1 MIAPFRV
8 QWQQFA
14 VVQLSLFIAAVLGC
28 ELVLAQGEIDVVR
41 TNIEQRSTDQL
52 ERHDAEFLDGSHWH
66 LDAEEWERVEILKA
80 EFRQY
85 VSDQQIS
92 PLEVLGIHART
103 DAERQR
109 YARRWAQLMIEDAER
124 VLAFQRAYDV
134 AVRDL
139 VEEQPLIDLAHLP
152 VRASTLPTLVP
163 TDRLAVFVAVDCAIC
178 DEVLERVFRAGRALS
193 GVDVYVVGLPDGD
206 DGALHRWAQRQGIP
220 PMAVRSKRITLNFDD
235 GLLKRV
241 HPRAERVPV
250 VMRRRSD
257 RLEPLDPWDLP

>member
-1 MIAPFRV
+1 MIALFTAQRRR
-8 QWQQFA
+8 FA
-14 VVQLSLFIAAVLGC
+14 VAQLSLLIAAILSC
-28 ELVLAQGEIDVVR
+28 ELVLAQGEVDVVR

-52 ERHDAEFLDGSHWH
+52 ARHDSEFLDGSHWH
-66 LDAEEWERVEILKA
+66 LNAEEWERVETLKA

-85 VSDQQIS
+85 ISDQQIS

-109 YARRWAQLMIEDAER
+109 YARRWARLMIEDAER

-163 TDRLAVFVAVDCAIC
+163 TDRLAVFVEVDCAMC
-178 DEVLERVFRAGRALS
+178 DEVLARVLRAGRALS
-193 GVDVYVVGLPDGD
+193 GVDVYVVGLSNGED
-206 DGALHRWAQRQGIP
+206 DALHRWAQRQGIP

-241 HPRAERVPV
+241 HPRAEHVPV
-250 VMRRRSD
+250 VMRRRGD
-257 RLEPLDPWDLP
+257 RLEPLDPWDLS

>member
-1 MIAPFRV
+1 MIGLFPSLRRI
-8 QWQQFA
+8 FA
-14 VVQLSLFIAAVLGC
+14 VAQLILLISAVLGY
-28 ELVLAQGEIDVVR
+28 ELALAQGEVDVVR
-41 TNIEQRSTDQL
+41 TNIEQRNNDRLS
-52 ERHDAEFLDGSHWH
+52 RHDSEFLDGSHWH
-66 LDAEEWERVEILKA
+66 LNAEEWERVETLKA
-80 EFRQY
+80 EFRQF

-109 YARRWAQLMIEDAER
+109 YARRWAQLMIDDAER

-139 VEEQPLIDLAHLP
+139 IEEQPLIDLAHLP
-152 VRASTLPTLVP
+152 VRASPLPTLVP
-163 TDRLAVFVAVDCAIC
+163 TDRLAVFVEVDCAIC
-178 DEVLERVFRAGRALS
+178 DEVLERVFRAGRVLS
-193 GVDVYVVGLPDGD
+193 GVDIYVVGLPDGD

-241 HPRAERVPV
+241 HPRAEHVPV
-250 VMRRRSD
+250 VMRRRGD